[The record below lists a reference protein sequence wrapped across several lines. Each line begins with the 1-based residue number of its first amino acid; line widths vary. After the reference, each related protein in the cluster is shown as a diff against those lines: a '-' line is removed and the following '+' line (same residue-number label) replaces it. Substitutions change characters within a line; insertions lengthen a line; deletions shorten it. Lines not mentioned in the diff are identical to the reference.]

1 MDFRNL
7 GVGKVAVMTD
17 KNVGR
22 LDVVRVAL
30 EALEREGVNVLG
42 VFEGVGVEPKEGEYV
57 TFVFLPTWGDY
68 TSYMWCG
75 LGGLKN

>member
-7 GVGKVAVMTD
+7 GVNEVAVVTD
-17 KNVGR
+17 ANVGR

-30 EALEREGVNVLG
+30 EALEREGVRVVG

-57 TFVFLPTWGDY
+57 FGCAIGTF
-68 TSYMWCG
+68 
-75 LGGLKN
+75 